1 MSVQFPEG
9 FRFGTATAAFQIEG
23 AARADGKQ
31 DSIWDVFCREPGRVV
46 NGDDGT
52 VACDHFHLFESD
64 VNLMSDL
71 GMGTYRFSVSW
82 PRVYND
88 GAVNDKGMDF
98 YSRLVDALLEKGIAP
113 WLTLYHWDL
122 PAALPGGWTNRD
134 TAYRFADY
142 AAAVHQRLGDRVATW
157 TTLNEPWCSA
167 FLGYASG
174 VHAPGQTDASA
185 SIRAAHHLM
194 LGHGLATQALRAA
207 DPRAKLG
214 ITLNFTPVLPATHEP
229 DDIDVARRI
238 DGTANR
244 FFADAIFKGRYPGDV
259 VADAGEFWPEDLV
272 VDGDL
277 EVISTPIDV
286 LGVNYYTTNMFAAGS
301 AVQAPPSPHVT
312 APTAVQKLRDLPL
325 TDMGWE
331 VEPSGLTRLL
341 VRLHQDYT
349 GPVGTEVVITENG
362 AAFPD
367 RADANGFVDDSADRL
382 EYLRR
387 HLLAA
392 HQAIQAGVNLRG
404 YLVWSLMDNFEW
416 AWGYGK
422 RFGIVRVDEK
432 LRRIPKASARWYAEV
447 ARTGAVPT
455 VPPPPPDD
463 ALPTEDDDSP
473 VDEPTVELDGGEP
486 TQAAPQAMTAVPPPV
501 PQAPQ
506 TPQAP
511 QLPQLPR
518 SPWSADAAPGME
530 LVMAVPPPSVP
541 QPPQVPPTPQPPS
554 VPQLPR
560 SPWSADAAPG
570 MELVMAVPPPSV
582 PQPPQ
587 APPTPQVPQLP
598 RSPWSADP
606 APASEAVTSPASTA
620 HPHLPASPWSADLP
634 ASMDLPIAAPT
645 ALPASPW
652 SAEPAPVADTD
663 ATVIQ
668 LIYSRTPPESPA
680 SSASMR

>member
-9 FRFGTATAAFQIEG
+9 FTFGTATAAFQIEG
-23 AARADGKQ
+23 AAHADGKQ
-31 DSIWDVFCREPGRVV
+31 DSIWDVFCREPGRIV
-46 NGDDGT
+46 NGDDGN
-52 VACDHFHLFESD
+52 VACDHFHLYEHD
-64 VNLMSDL
+64 VDLMAEL
-71 GMGTYRFSVSW
+71 GMSTYRFSVSW
-82 PRVYND
+82 PRVMND
-88 GAVNDKGMDF
+88 GVVNAKGMDF

-122 PAALPGGWTNRD
+122 PAELPGGWTNRD

-142 AAAVHQRLGDRVATW
+142 AAAVHQRLGDRVPTW

-174 VHAPGQTDASA
+174 VHAPGQTDPSA
-185 SIRAAHHLM
+185 SIRAAHHLL
-194 LGHGLATQALRAA
+194 LGHGLATQALRQA
-207 DPRAKLG
+207 DAGAKLG

-229 DDIDVARRI
+229 ADIDAARRI

-244 FFADAIFKGRYPGDV
+244 FFADAIFRGRYPGDV
-259 VADAGEFWPEDLV
+259 VADAAEFWPEDLV

-277 EVISTPIDV
+277 DVISTPIDV
-286 LGVNYYTTNMFAAGS
+286 LGVNYYTTNMFADGPIEGA
-301 AVQAPPSPHVT
+301 ARSPHVT
-312 APTAVQKLRDLPL
+312 APGAVQKLRELPL

-349 GPVGTEVVITENG
+349 GPAGTELVITENG

-404 YLVWSLMDNFEW
+404 YLVWSLLDNFEW

-447 ARTGAVPT
+447 ARTGTVPT
-455 VPPPPPDD
+455 VPPPPPDGIRPSDD
-463 ALPTEDDDSP
+463 ADP
-473 VDEPTVELDGGEP
+473 VADEPTVELGGEP
-486 TQAAPQAMTAVPPPV
+486 DVGEPQDIA
-501 PQAPQ
+501 
-506 TPQAP
+506 
-511 QLPQLPR
+511 L
-518 SPWSADAAPGME
+518 SPE
-530 LVMAVPPPSVP
+530 
-541 QPPQVPPTPQPPS
+541 T
-554 VPQLPR
+554 
-560 SPWSADAAPG
+560 
-570 MELVMAVPPPSV
+570 
-582 PQPPQ
+582 
-587 APPTPQVPQLP
+587 PQLP

-606 APASEAVTSPASTA
+606 APGSEAVVAVPPPALPQLPTAPTSADPAPGSDVVVAVPPPAVLQLPTSPWSADPAPSVDAFPVVSATIPRLPRSPWSA
-620 HPHLPASPWSADLP
+620 DLPPVQEHHEAPSAEEPRLPASPWSADLP
-634 ASMDLPIAAPT
+634 ASMELPVGDPQP
-645 ALPASPW
+645 LPASPW
-652 SAEPAPVADTD
+652 SAEPAPAAEAD
-663 ATVIQ
+663 AAVIQ
-668 LIYSRTPPESPA
+668 LIYSRNPPESPA
-680 SSASMR
+680 SASMR